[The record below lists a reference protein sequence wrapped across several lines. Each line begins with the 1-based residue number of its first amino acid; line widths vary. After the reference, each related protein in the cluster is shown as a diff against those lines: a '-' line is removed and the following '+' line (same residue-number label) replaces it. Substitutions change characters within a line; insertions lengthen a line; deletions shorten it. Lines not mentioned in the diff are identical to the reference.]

1 MVITAIDNQT
11 ITSTEGMNAYLKA
24 HPGTNVTISGTLDNQ
39 SVSYSVPTGDTE
51 GVYILGII
59 SDSSYPAMAAGL
71 KANMKLVSIDG
82 APIGNTADFNNHMN
96 GTSPGQ
102 NVTLGILDTDGQ
114 QRSIPITLAAGT
126 GTKGYIGFYS
136 NDLSDNAIGIGTGEF
151 AGEWLAGLKSMPFTV
166 GGWLRIMLLPV
177 TQFMGSD
184 PGFSVFD
191 GQYSNMFHPVG
202 WAASFGSLV
211 YGMANCLFWIGWLNL
226 NVGLFNCLPMIPL
239 DGGHIFREV
248 TQAFMGRF
256 IKDTSKVE
264 KISKSIVNTF
274 AVTLLASLLFMFM
287 APYLVQ
293 WFLH

>member
-1 MVITAIDNQT
+1 
-11 ITSTEGMNAYLKA
+11 
-24 HPGTNVTISGTLDNQ
+24 
-39 SVSYSVPTGDTE
+39 
-51 GVYILGII
+51 
-59 SDSSYPAMAAGL
+59 
-71 KANMKLVSIDG
+71 
-82 APIGNTADFNNHMN
+82 
-96 GTSPGQ
+96 
-102 NVTLGILDTDGQ
+102 VTLGILDTDGQ
-114 QRSIPITLAAGT
+114 QRSIPVTLAAGT
-126 GTKGYIGFYS
+126 GTKGYIGFY
-136 NDLSDNAIGIGTGEF
+136 NFDLSDNAVGISTGKF
-151 AGEWLAGLKSMPFTV
+151 AGEWLAGLKSMPFSI

-191 GQYSNMFHPVG
+191 QYPSMFHPVG
-202 WAASFGSLV
+202 WAAPFGSMV

-239 DGGHIFREV
+239 DGGHIFREA

-256 IKDTSKVE
+256 IKDKAKVE
-264 KISKSIVNTF
+264 QISKSIVNTF